1 MRVDTRDLQKP
12 AVAALAALVL
22 SLPWPAA
29 CAAGEAGG
37 FFVSLAETRQGFLWF
52 AVWVAAAAGA
62 ATLVFALWNGVFLRL
77 AARTKTDLDAAILRS
92 TRLPVML
99 LVFLGIVKT
108 GSELALAPLDAL
120 TRHPGWLIWQGFLY
134 VGFVLA
140 VILLVLA
147 LIRAVAGYYSHRAL
161 AAGVA
166 AGHGQFAVIATRVA
180 KFVIFFVA
188 LTIIFEHFNIQIT
201 GLLATAGVV
210 SLAVA
215 FAAQET
221 LANMIAGFVLIIDRP
236 FKVGDRIQL
245 ADGQMGDVLDIGL
258 RRTDVL
264 SFDNTVISLPN
275 AEVAKSRIINFG
287 APDAKFKI
295 RATLGVAYGTDLR
308 RVKTILNDIMAAHQE
323 VLKDPAPVVYFTEF
337 ADSALSLLLVCW
349 VADYREQ
356 FRIRDELFMAI
367 KDRFEAEGVSIPFPQ
382 RDVHMFSV
390 DPAPRPVRPPD
401 TPDAQA
407 GSEAPDI
414 GRSD

>member
-1 MRVDTRDLQKP
+1 MWFDSRDFQKP
-12 AVAALAALVL
+12 AIAALAAMLL
-22 SLPWPAA
+22 SLRWPVASASAA
-29 CAAGEAGG
+29 EAEG
-37 FFVSLAETRQGFLWF
+37 FFASLTESHQGLLCFTG
-52 AVWVAAAAGA
+52 WVAAAAVA
-62 ATLVFALWNGVFLRL
+62 ALLIFALWNGVFLRL
-77 AARTKTDLDAAILRS
+77 AARTKTDLDVAILRS
-92 TRLPVML
+92 TRLPAML
-99 LVFLGIVKT
+99 LVFLAIVKT
-108 GSELALAPLDAL
+108 GSELTLAPLESL
-120 TRHPGWLIWQGFLY
+120 ICHPGWPIWQGFLY
-134 VGFVLA
+134 VGLVLA
-140 VILLVLA
+140 ATLLVLA
-147 LIRAVAGYYSHRAL
+147 SIRAVAEWYSHRRL
-161 AAGVA
+161 AAGP
-166 AGHGQFAVIATRVA
+166 AVGRSRFGLIATRVA
-180 KFVIFFVA
+180 KFALFFVA

-221 LANMIAGFVLIIDRP
+221 LANMIAGFVLIVDRP

-275 AEVAKSRIINFG
+275 AEIAKGRVINYS

-295 RATLGVAYGTDLR
+295 RATIGVAYGTDLR
-308 RVKTILNDIMAAHQE
+308 KVKAILTGVMTSHQE

-337 ADSALSLLLVCW
+337 ADSALNLLLVCW

-367 KDRFEAEGVSIPFPQ
+367 KDRFETEGVSIPFPQ
-382 RDVHMFSV
+382 RDVHVFAAGH
-390 DPAPRPVRPPD
+390 DPGPPRL
-401 TPDAQA
+401 PDAQA
-407 GSEAPDI
+407 GSGASGI